1 MPTQILFATNRA
13 RTDNGAGMPQFGRT
27 AITNPDNLWCGVATV
42 DGVSDDDPAT
52 GTISA
57 IANLNQGW
65 FAQAQIDALT
75 QSTNDLLVFVHGTDN
90 DFVDA
95 VTRCAYNQ
103 TWLSNGAGR
112 GIDVIVF
119 SWPSLAYGDLID
131 IFQDHTDYETDQKT
145 ASASAPHF
153 GLFLQRLLALK
164 PLLGG
169 RTVSI
174 LCHSMGNYMLGA
186 AVEAWF
192 AQPQTAPPLFAQAIL
207 AAADEPSTAFL
218 GSKGKRLSKLRQ
230 LAAGITV
237 YFNDNDIL
245 MALSD
250 IVNPFT
256 PLGLAGP
263 TGASNTHIY
272 PTDAYQFVDCTNIAD
287 YIGARS
293 FDESHQYY
301 RQSPTVR
308 ADIVAVLLGNAP
320 GRYYYDPTSNIWD
333 IVMPPLPYPVA

>member
-1 MPTQILFATNRA
+1 MADILFATNRA
-13 RTDNGAGMPQFGRT
+13 RTDNGTGTPQFG
-27 AITNPDNLWCGVATV
+27 NSVMPMPNGLWCGVATV
-42 DGVSDDDPAT
+42 DGISNDDPAT
-52 GTISA
+52 GTISG
-57 IANLNQGW
+57 IAHLNWGW
-65 FAQAQIDALT
+65 LAQAQIDALA
-75 QSTNDLLVFVHGTDN
+75 QSGNDLLVFVHGTDN
-90 DFVDA
+90 DFADA
-95 VTRCAYNQ
+95 VARGAYNQ
-103 TWLSNGAGR
+103 TWMGKVAGR
-112 GIDVIVF
+112 GIDVVVF
-119 SWPSLAYGDLID
+119 SWPSQAYDDLIN
-131 IFQDHTDYETDQKT
+131 IFEDHTDYEADQK
-145 ASASAPHF
+145 AAAASAPHF
-153 GLFLQRLLALK
+153 GLFLQQLLALK
-164 PLLGG
+164 PRLDN

-207 AAADEPSTAFL
+207 AAADEPSTTFL
-218 GSKGKRLSKLRQ
+218 GNRGKRLSKLRA
-230 LAAGITV
+230 LATAVTV

-272 PTDAYQFVDCTNIAD
+272 PTDVYQFVDCTNIAD
-287 YIGARS
+287 YVGPRS

-308 ADIVAVLLGNAP
+308 ADIVAVLLGNTP
-320 GRYYYDPTSNIWD
+320 NRYYYDPSSNIWD
-333 IVMPPLPYPVA
+333 IVMPPIDYPVS